1 MRASLLS
8 VQYNIMQY
16 NGDDD
21 DDDNEIIYIVPVP
34 KSQWRLTVS

>member
-1 MRASLLS
+1 
-8 VQYNIMQY
+8 MQY
-16 NGDDD
+16 NGDD